1 MGVTHFFGPM
11 PVSGDLVIIYVSQF
25 AVTLGQ
31 FFVLFK
37 LELFIFDY
45 VVESFTHFTASM
57 TNQKNDSFKTMTN

>member
-1 MGVTHFFGPM
+1 MGVTHFFGPL

-31 FFVLFK
+31 FFFVLFE

-45 VVESFTHFTASM
+45 VVESFTHFIASM
-57 TNQKNDSFKTMTN
+57 TNQKVTHSKR

>member
-1 MGVTHFFGPM
+1 MGVTHFFGPL

-31 FFVLFK
+31 SFVLFK

-45 VVESFTHFTASM
+45 VVESFTHFIASM
-57 TNQKNDSFKTMTN
+57 TNQKVTHSKR